1 MNRFRFIKVREVV
14 SPNRANPND
23 AGLDFYVPTN
33 LYPED
38 IHDKNEFDSNG
49 YILFDSNG
57 ISKYP
62 FNENFVRHIAL
73 KPGHR
78 ILIPSGIKGLLE
90 PPASMLMV
98 ANKSGIATKKGLIFT
113 AEIVDSP
120 YVGEI
125 HIGIYNTSQEIQVI
139 EAGQKL
145 VQFIHVPIYVTE
157 PEEIQQDEFYI
168 ESQMWGSRGDKGFG
182 SSQNIK

>member
-1 MNRFRFIKVREVV
+1 MNRFRFIKVRNVK
-14 SPNRANPND
+14 SPSRGNAGD
-23 AGLDFYVPTN
+23 AGLDFYVPTD
-33 LYPED
+33 LYPYE
-38 IHDKNEFDSNG
+38 IHCKNEFDSNG
-49 YILFDSNG
+49 YILDIPLTKLF
-57 ISKYP
+57 IS
-62 FNENFVRHIAL
+62 HISL

-90 PPASMLMV
+90 PSSSMLMA

-125 HIGIYNTSQEIQVI
+125 HIGVYNTSQEVQVI

-145 VQFIHVPIYVTE
+145 VQFIHVPIYITE
-157 PEEIQQDEFYI
+157 PEEIQQDEFYT
-168 ESQMWGSRGDKGFG
+168 ESQMWGTRGEGGFG
-182 SSQNIK
+182 STDK

>member
-33 LYPED
+33 LSVDD
-38 IHDKNEFDSNG
+38 IYSVNG
-49 YILFDSNG
+49 NDLDGYLVTTEPRDYKTIRFIEL
-57 ISKYP
+57 
-62 FNENFVRHIAL
+62 L
-73 KPGHR
+73 PGHR

-90 PPASMLMV
+90 PPASMLMA

-125 HIGIYNTSQEIQVI
+125 HIGVYNTSQETQII

-145 VQFIHVPIYVTE
+145 VQFIHVPIFITE
-157 PEEIQQDEFYI
+157 PEEIQSEEFYT
-168 ESQMWGSRGDKGFG
+168 ESQIWGSRGANGFG
-182 SSQNIK
+182 SSQNK

>member
-38 IHDKNEFDSNG
+38 IHSKNEFDSEG
-49 YILFDSNG
+49 YDLDV
-57 ISKYP
+57 P
-62 FNENFVRHIAL
+62 FGEAFVRHIAL

-90 PPASMLMV
+90 PPASMLMA

-145 VQFIHVPIYVTE
+145 VQFIHVPIYITE
-157 PEEIQQDEFYI
+157 PEEIQQDEFYT

>member
-33 LYPED
+33 LTSED
-38 IHDKNEFDSNG
+38 IHSKNEFDSEG
-49 YILFDSNG
+49 YDLDV
-57 ISKYP
+57 P
-62 FNENFVRHIAL
+62 FGEVFVRHIAL
-73 KPGHR
+73 QPGHR
-78 ILIPSGIKGLLE
+78 ILIPSGIKVLLE
-90 PPASMLMV
+90 PPASMLMA

-125 HIGIYNTSQEIQVI
+125 HIGVYNASQEPQII

-145 VQFIHVPIYVTE
+145 VQFIHVPVYITE
-157 PEEIQQDEFYI
+157 PEEIQQEEFYS

-182 SSQNIK
+182 SSQIK

>member
-49 YILFDSNG
+49 YILD
-57 ISKYP
+57 IP

-90 PPASMLMV
+90 PPASMLMA

-145 VQFIHVPIYVTE
+145 VQFIHVPIYITE
-157 PEEIQQDEFYI
+157 PEGIQQEEFYT

>member
-33 LYPED
+33 LTSED
-38 IHDKNEFDSNG
+38 IHSKNGFDSGG
-49 YILFDSNG
+49 YDLDI
-57 ISKYP
+57 P
-62 FNENFVRHIAL
+62 FSEHFVRHIAL

-90 PPASMLMV
+90 PPASMLMA
-98 ANKSGIATKKGLIFT
+98 ANKSGISTKQGLIYT

-120 YVGEI
+120 YTGEI
-125 HIGIYNTSQEIQVI
+125 HIGVYNTSHEIQVI
-139 EAGQKL
+139 EAGTKL
-145 VQFIHVPIYVTE
+145 VQFIHVPIYLTE
-157 PEEIQQDEFYI
+157 PEEVIKEEFDEDA
-168 ESQMWGSRGDKGFG
+168 STWGTRGNNGFG
-182 SSQNIK
+182 STN

>member
-33 LYPED
+33 LTSED
-38 IHDKNEFDSNG
+38 IHSKNEADREG
-49 YILFDSNG
+49 YDLDI
-57 ISKYP
+57 P
-62 FNENFVRHIAL
+62 FSENFVRHIAL
-73 KPGHR
+73 QSGHR

-90 PPASMLMV
+90 PPTSMLMA
-98 ANKSGIATKKGLIFT
+98 ANKSGIATKKGLLFT

-125 HIGIYNTSQEIQVI
+125 HIGVYNASQETQII

-145 VQFIHVPIYVTE
+145 VQFIHVPVYITE
-157 PEEIQQDEFYI
+157 PEEIQQEEFYS

-182 SSQNIK
+182 SSQIK